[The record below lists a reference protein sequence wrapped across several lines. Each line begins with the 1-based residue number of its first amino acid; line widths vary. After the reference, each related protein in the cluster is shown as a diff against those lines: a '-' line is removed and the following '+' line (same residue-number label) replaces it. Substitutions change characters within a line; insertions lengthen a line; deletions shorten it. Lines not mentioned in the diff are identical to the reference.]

1 MIGLVE
7 NVLDSITSR
16 ACVDVFAAR
25 RLLLRELPGAPESV
39 MPADQNETMVAA
51 VVGFTGLDMR
61 GSLVLK
67 TAFDVIAA
75 ARPAVLSH
83 NGVSTNSWSDWVMV
97 RDWAGEL
104 CNQTLGRIKNNLRS
118 YGVIVEIGLP
128 TVFSGRAI
136 SFAKPKS
143 GSARSFTYEALGR
156 RVWLCLDATFSTD
169 FMLMNAA
176 DESAKEGDVILF

>member
-16 ACVDVFAAR
+16 ACVDVFASR
-25 RLLLRELPGAPESV
+25 RLLLRELPGAPEVV

-51 VVGFTGLDMR
+51 VVGFTGVDMR
-61 GSLVLK
+61 GSLVM
-67 TAFDVIAA
+67 TTTFDVVAQ
-75 ARPAVLSH
+75 ARPAILSR
-83 NGVSTNSWSDWVMV
+83 NSVSTNSWSDWVMV

-104 CNQTLGRIKNNLRS
+104 CNQTLGRIKNSLRT

-128 TVFSGRAI
+128 TVFSGRSI

-143 GSARSFTYEALGR
+143 GSARFFTYEAIGR
-156 RVWLCLDATFSTD
+156 RLWLCLDATFSGD

-176 DESAKEGDVILF
+176 EESAKEGDVILF